1 MWGFDPIVRA
11 GCLTL
16 SPPCKD
22 RQRAWRVRAGPGVPS
37 TNPFLSLTNPLL
49 TGAERRL
56 TSPSVAVLSD
66 LTAKPERALSPGSMS
81 EEERRKL
88 IARQRSALYGEG
100 PYVDETGTPHPGV
113 ASGPP
118 NGPASLRGH
127 SPLAYEFGRTP
138 PVFPQGGP
146 QPPVDAAVAGDPTR
160 TNSTSSPQPNVA
172 SQQQQASPPTGS
184 PSLGAGASSK
194 PGQGPAVA
202 PIGTRPAQP
211 TVQRSTPPVT
221 SSLNQGFGTSD
232 NDSAG
237 GQSNPSS
244 AAAEGR
250 NGGLW
255 GGRNNSVWGN
265 NGSSGQ
271 QASVWGAA

>member
-1 MWGFDPIVRA
+1 
-11 GCLTL
+11 
-16 SPPCKD
+16 
-22 RQRAWRVRAGPGVPS
+22 
-37 TNPFLSLTNPLL
+37 
-49 TGAERRL
+49 
-56 TSPSVAVLSD
+56 
-66 LTAKPERALSPGSMS
+66 MS

-88 IARQRSALYGEG
+88 IARQRNALYGEG
-100 PYVDETGTPHPGV
+100 PYVDETGTPHAGV
-113 ASGPP
+113 AGPP

-138 PVFPQGGP
+138 PVFPPGGS
-146 QPPVDAAVAGDPTR
+146 QPPVDAAVSSDPAR

-172 SQQQQASPPTGS
+172 AQQQQQASPPAGS
-184 PSLGAGASSK
+184 PSLGSGASSK

-211 TVQRSTPPVT
+211 AVQRSTPPVP
-221 SSLNQGFGTSD
+221 SSLNQGFSTSD
-232 NDSAG
+232 TESAGGAG

-250 NGGLW
+250 NGSLW

-265 NGSSGQ
+265 NSSSGQ